1 MFFYQYFSFLN
12 SNIPPMPHGI
22 NVSFI
27 CRIPYTSAIESALK
41 NNTVYFTGYTARG
54 QQGDF

>member
-1 MFFYQYFSFLN
+1 
-12 SNIPPMPHGI
+12 MPHGI